1 MDENQQGKTEG
12 MSFFN
17 DWIKSSTDLWTSMLK
32 MAPAAPETPDAS
44 DASDA
49 PAWAPG
55 KKAAR
60 SRPLE
65 SLESAGRMWQSLA
78 SVMSE
83 PAMADAALKGMN
95 TLPDIFLRAAQASWD
110 VCFQIQKGSIEK
122 AGKIGQ
128 KVEAYHFENL
138 DPESFKALR
147 EIYEKEIR
155 QFFHIPQ
162 LGLTRF
168 YQERVGIF
176 MDRLNL
182 LEATLGEFLSMLKL
196 PFEQT
201 NKVMQQELER
211 LTREG
216 KVPKE
221 AKSLYN
227 LWVKILEGHFM
238 TLFKSPEYNQTLAD
252 LFIKVTDFIVAK
264 NEMFQDILQIL
275 PVPTYKE
282 IDELYR
288 DLHILKKRVRELEGQ
303 LNPA

>member
-1 MDENQQGKTEG
+1 MNENQQGTAAG
-12 MSFFN
+12 MTFFN
-17 DWIKSSTDLWTSMLK
+17 DWMKAGADLWASMLK
-32 MAPAAPETPDAS
+32 VAPAMPSSPSE
-44 DASDA
+44 
-49 PAWAPG
+49 APG
-55 KKAAR
+55 KKGAR

-65 SLESAGRMWQSLA
+65 SLESAARMWQSLSA
-78 SVMSE
+78 AMSE
-83 PAMADAALKGMN
+83 PAMADAALKGLN
-95 TLPDIFLRAAQASWD
+95 TLPALFLKAAQASWD
-110 VCFQIQKGSIEK
+110 VCFQLQKSGIEK

-128 KVEAYHFENL
+128 KAEAYRFENL
-138 DPESFKALR
+138 DQESFQALR

-155 QFFHIPQ
+155 QYFYIPQ

-176 MDRLNL
+176 LDRMNL
-182 LEATLGEFLSMLKL
+182 LETTLGEFMAMLNL

-201 NKVMQQELER
+201 SKVMQQEMER
-211 LTREG
+211 LTQEG

-252 LFIKVTDFIVAK
+252 LFIKATDFIIAK
-264 NEMFQDILQIL
+264 NEVFQDILQFL
-275 PVPTYKE
+275 PVPTHKE

-288 DLHILKKRVRELEGQ
+288 DLHVLKKRVRELERQ
-303 LNPA
+303 ANPA

>member
-1 MDENQQGKTEG
+1 MDDNQQGKTAG

-17 DWIKSSTDLWTSMLK
+17 DWIKSGTDFWASMLK
-32 MAPAAPETPDAS
+32 AAPAAPE
-44 DASDA
+44 A
-49 PAWAPG
+49 PAESHG
-55 KKAAR
+55 KKGAR
-60 SRPLE
+60 SRPME
-65 SLESAGRMWQSLA
+65 SLESAVRMWQSLA
-78 SVMSE
+78 SVMGE
-83 PAMADAALKGMN
+83 PAMADAALKGLSA
-95 TLPDIFLRAAQASWD
+95 LPDIFLRAAQASWD
-110 VCFQIQKGSIEK
+110 VCFQIQKSGIEK

-128 KVEAYHFENL
+128 KVEAYRFESL
-138 DPESFKALR
+138 DQESFQALR

-155 QFFHIPQ
+155 QYFYIPQ

-176 MDRLNL
+176 LDRLNL
-182 LEATLGEFLSMLKL
+182 LEATLGEFMAMLNL

-201 NKVMQQELER
+201 NKVMQQEMER

-227 LWVKILEGHFM
+227 LWVKVLEGHFM

-252 LFIKVTDFIVAK
+252 LFIKATDFIVAK
-264 NEMFQDILQIL
+264 NEVFQDILQIL

-282 IDELYR
+282 VDELYR
-288 DLHILKKRVRELEGQ
+288 DLHALKKRVRELEGQ